1 MQGFRDA
8 MDFCGFKDL
17 GFSGFP
23 FTWCNRRPGDHN
35 VWIRLD
41 RGVATVDWFLRFPT
55 SRIHHLECFHSD
67 HRPILLISDVE
78 QKRFYRKGRPFRFEA
93 MWVKDNTCEEVI
105 KESWAGLDDA
115 NPVRNLLRKI
125 TSCQD
130 NLQTWN
136 RVSFGHVKT
145 TLAKKLKELSG
156 AEEAGL
162 YSTDPALIEK
172 LRDDI
177 QQLKVKEET
186 MWKQRSHTE
195 WLKESDRNTR
205 FFHCRANQCNKHNYI
220 LGLEDDLGHWVEDED
235 QMGRLASNYFVTM
248 FTTSNPAGFEEIL
261 CGLSPTVTAE
271 MNTSLDRPFV
281 AEEVQRA
288 LHQMAPLTAPGP
300 DGMSPIFYKSFWH
313 IVGKDVT
320 NVVLHAL
327 NSGFVPDSLNYT
339 FITLTPKIKDPKKVL
354 DFRLISLCNV
364 VYKLIAKVLVNR
376 LKLILPY
383 VVSDS

>member
-1 MQGFRDA
+1 M
-8 MDFCGFKDL
+8 
-17 GFSGFP
+17 
-23 FTWCNRRPGDHN
+23 
-35 VWIRLD
+35 
-41 RGVATVDWFLRFPT
+41 
-55 SRIHHLECFHSD
+55 
-67 HRPILLISDVE
+67 
-78 QKRFYRKGRPFRFEA
+78 
-93 MWVKDNTCEEVI
+93 
-105 KESWAGLDDA
+105 
-115 NPVRNLLRKI
+115 
-125 TSCQD
+125 
-130 NLQTWN
+130 
-136 RVSFGHVKT
+136 
-145 TLAKKLKELSG
+145 AKKLKELSG
-156 AEEAGL
+156 AEEVGL

-205 FFHCRANQCNKHNYI
+205 FFHCRANQRNKHNYI

-320 NVVLHAL
+320 EVVLHAL

-364 VYKLIAKVLVNR
+364 VYKLIAKVLVNH